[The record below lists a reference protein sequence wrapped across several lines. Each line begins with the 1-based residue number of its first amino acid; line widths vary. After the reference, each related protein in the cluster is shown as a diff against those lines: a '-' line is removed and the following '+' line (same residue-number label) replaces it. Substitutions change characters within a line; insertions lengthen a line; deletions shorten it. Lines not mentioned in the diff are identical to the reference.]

1 MRVEIQYFCFG
12 KDDVSLHIKLNT
24 PLTVLAKCLG
34 QLRNDNSIDLQNG
47 KKYKIE
53 QKVSNFPQVCF
64 F

>member
-12 KDDVSLHIKLNT
+12 KDDVSLHTKLNT

-53 QKVSNFPQVCF
+53 QKVSNFPQVF
-64 F
+64 FF